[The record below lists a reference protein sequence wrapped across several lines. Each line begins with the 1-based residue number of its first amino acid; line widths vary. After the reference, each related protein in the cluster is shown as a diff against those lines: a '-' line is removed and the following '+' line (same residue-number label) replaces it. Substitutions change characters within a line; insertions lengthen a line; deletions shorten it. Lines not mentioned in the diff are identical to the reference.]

1 MGRDL
6 VEKFDSVAHALER
19 RGDGRHFLEEKG
31 LETEER
37 KKKKKKEGKK

>member
-6 VEKFDSVAHALER
+6 VEKFDSVAHSLER
-19 RGDGRHFLEEKG
+19 CGDGRHFLEEKG
-31 LETEER
+31 LETAER